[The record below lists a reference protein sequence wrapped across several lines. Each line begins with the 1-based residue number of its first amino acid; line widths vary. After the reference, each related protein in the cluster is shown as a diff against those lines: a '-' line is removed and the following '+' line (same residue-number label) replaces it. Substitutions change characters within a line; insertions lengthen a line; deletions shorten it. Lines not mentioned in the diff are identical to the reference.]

1 MITIMRKHHK
11 ILMIFIT
18 VLVCISFSWYWNANQ
33 VDLGQM
39 GNSTVGR
46 IYDRNVSQV
55 EFQRNA
61 RLLRLSSQLGMR
73 ELITELTA
81 GAQTEAQAFETFS
94 WNLLVLR
101 HEAERLGIRPDT
113 TEIAN
118 AVKALPAFAGEHGF
132 DLTRYTDFT
141 DRALAPMGFSE
152 AQIEELAADQ
162 IILERVKKILG
173 AGVNVPEAELR
184 SSFEKAYAKMDASV
198 VRFRFE
204 DFAQDAQIND
214 TDIAKYYEAQKA
226 QLKSDEKRRIKF
238 VRFGLTDEQ
247 KKLSGKARI
256 DVLQKLADQA
266 NDFTE
271 ALQVKGADFDQV
283 VAKFQ
288 LTPSESADFSKA
300 SPDPALASEPELVQA
315 TFALTKEA
323 PNSDAIQTRDG
334 FDVFTLLKVEPS
346 RPLTLDEA
354 RSKIVE
360 ALKQQRAHQMVAM
373 KATEVAGKLRDEL
386 KSGKPVGD
394 AAAEAGVKVEKIPT
408 FALVDT
414 LPGAAPSPTP
424 EPKNEAPDMPRIKQA
439 ASDLSPGE
447 VSDYLSTPNGGL
459 IVILEKRETLAPAEF
474 EKSRVL
480 IERQALQ
487 NRSQI
492 VFYEWLRER
501 RHAAGVEEP
510 KAQAALS

>member
-11 ILMIFIT
+11 VLMIFIT
-18 VLVCISFSWYWNANQ
+18 VLVCISFSWYWNKTDFGQ
-33 VDLGQM
+33 LGN
-39 GNSTVGR
+39 GTVGK
-46 IYDRNVSQV
+46 IYDRNVSEM
-55 EFQRNA
+55 EFQRNV
-61 RLLRLSSQLGMR
+61 RLLRLGSQLGMR

-81 GAQTEAQAFETFS
+81 GAQTETQAFESFS
-94 WNLLVLR
+94 WNLMVLR
-101 HEAERLGIRPDT
+101 HEAEQLGIRPDT

-118 AVKALPAFAGEHGF
+118 AVKALPAFGGEHGF
-132 DLTRYTDFT
+132 DLARYTDFA
-141 DRALAPMGFSE
+141 DHALAPMGFSE

-162 IILERVKKILG
+162 IILERVKKILS
-173 AGVNVPEAELR
+173 AGVNVPEADLR
-184 SSFEKAYAKMDASV
+184 NSFEQAYAKMDASV

-214 TDIAKYYEAQKA
+214 TEIAKYYEAQKA

-247 KKLSGKARI
+247 KKLTGKTRI

-288 LTPSESADFSKA
+288 LTPSESADFSIA

-334 FDVFTLLKVEPS
+334 FDVLTLLKVEPS

-360 ALKQQRAHQMVAM
+360 ALKQQRAHQMVAT
-373 KATEVAGKLRDEL
+373 KAAEVAGKLRDEL

-394 AAAEAGVKVEKIPT
+394 AAAKMGVKVEKIPT

-414 LPGAAPSPTP
+414 LPGATPSPTP
-424 EPKNEAPDMPRIKQA
+424 DPKNERPDMPRIKQA
-439 ASDLSPGE
+439 ASDLSPGD
-447 VSDYLSTPNGGL
+447 VSDYLSTPDGGL

-480 IERQALQ
+480 IEGQALQ
-487 NRSQI
+487 NRSQV

-501 RHAAGVEEP
+501 RHAAGVQET
-510 KAQAALS
+510 KAQPAPG